1 MTHTGSRL
9 HALSMCLV
17 HHPGSHTASKLRSLV
32 YKHYRRDPQKN
43 LGEGGLGLEVEYRDV
58 AADPSPVPIPVDF
71 DRAQVTAVV
80 AIFDEDLADDLKFA
94 EYALGLAAAATPL
107 FPRATFLA
115 VAIDEKGMRLAR
127 SGASGAWQT
136 LDARAWPEAQFTRQL
151 FTAIDDHLCRLLMA
165 HLEAIEVPN
174 ADGARLRRAFAKRA
188 QVFLSHSKHD
198 PENRGET
205 MALSLKA
212 TLAAMSTQTFFDAI
226 DLPPGTPWEQAIDDA
241 AGGHA
246 LVAILTDSYS
256 SRTFCKREVLSAK
269 RAGVPIVV
277 ANCLEDY
284 EARGFPYAGN
294 APVVQMLPDP
304 ATRQHQLIGRLFDEL
319 LRNLIWK
326 CHIAGAVQTRGVKF
340 QSRAPELVTLAY
352 MELDRAEDGSPG
364 RVTIVYPGAPVG
376 EEETE
381 LFRVV
386 APHVTLAPF
395 VAWKAGLLS

>member
-1 MTHTGSRL
+1 MTDPAPRPLS
-9 HALSMCLV
+9 LSMCLV
-17 HHPGSHTASKLRSLV
+17 HHPGSHKAASLRSLV
-32 YKHYRRDPQKN
+32 YKHYRRDPHKN

-58 AADPSPVPIPVDF
+58 PADPSLVPIPVDF
-71 DRAQVTAVV
+71 ARSQVTAVV
-80 AIFDEDLADDLKFA
+80 AIFDEDLAGDATFA
-94 EYALGLAAAATPL
+94 NYALGLAAAAEPL
-107 FPRATFLA
+107 FPKATFLA
-115 VAIDEKGMRLAR
+115 VAMDEKGMRLAQ
-127 SGASGAWQT
+127 SSASGAWQT
-136 LDARAWPEAQFTRQL
+136 LDARTWPEGQFTRRL

-165 HLEAIEVPN
+165 HLEHVGAPG
-174 ADGARLRRAFAKRA
+174 ADGTRLRRAFAKKA

-198 PENRGET
+198 VDKRGEK
-205 MALSLKA
+205 MALALKGA
-212 TLAAMSTQTFFDAI
+212 LAAMSAETFFDAV

-269 RAGVPIVV
+269 RAGVPIVM

-294 APVVQMLPDP
+294 APVVQMVPDP
-304 ATRQHQLIGRLFDEL
+304 DARQHQLIGRLFDEL

-326 CHIAGAVQTRGVKF
+326 CHIAGIAAGLGVKF

-352 MELDRAEDGSPG
+352 IELDRAEDGSPG
-364 RVTIVYPGAPVG
+364 SVTIVYPGAPVG
-376 EEETE
+376 EEEEE

-386 APHVTLAPF
+386 APHIRLSSF
-395 VAWKAGLLS
+395 VSWRAGLAT